1 MSLHFA
7 ITAVV
12 SLAGALLAVTQA
24 NILHAVFGLAIA
36 LVGVAGVFFT
46 LDSPFVAIMEVLI
59 YVGGIAVTMLFAV
72 MLSSVS
78 NPKERES
85 VRRRLLAA
93 LVAGLFFVGG
103 ALLISHANFG
113 AGKQLSAEAW
123 SLEQVGRDLLGRF
136 NLAFE
141 TLSVVLLLA
150 IVGAIVIVRKE
161 PTMPATA
168 TPATATPTGNS
179 PTGNLPAGSDEEAA

>member
-7 ITAVV
+7 IAAVV

-46 LDSPFVAIMEVLI
+46 LNSPFVAIMEVLI

-103 ALLISHANFG
+103 ALLISHADFG
-113 AGKQLSAEAW
+113 AGKQLTAAW
-123 SLEQVGRDLLGRF
+123 GLEQVGRDLLGRF

-161 PTMPATA
+161 PTMPADTV
-168 TPATATPTGNS
+168 PAD
-179 PTGNLPAGSDEEAA
+179 SDEEAA